1 MYNNEVMNKDNKIY
15 GVILAGGK
23 GERFWPKS
31 KQTNPKQ
38 LLAII
43 SNRSMLEETV
53 ERLSSIIEHEK
64 IMIIG
69 TTLIEESIRE
79 LKVVNDNNLLSE
91 PFGKNTALAIGYTAV
106 KIRKL
111 DSEAVML
118 VCPADHSIHTNKDF
132 LSTIETGY
140 EFALKG
146 NLVTFGVTPIRPDE
160 GYGYIEI
167 GEELIENKVYK
178 IKSFKEK
185 PNIKTARA
193 YLKKGNTL
201 WNSGIFLWRVKDILS
216 AIEKYLPE
224 MYKLLLDFEKTIGTP
239 AEKDGL
245 LKLYTESQSISIDF
259 GIMEQ
264 ASNIVIC
271 RAQFSWDDVG
281 DWNALERIKSKDKN
295 GNILDGNVREIN
307 SMNNIVSCDSGIVC
321 LIGVEDMIV
330 VRTRHETLICKKSE
344 TGEIKNLLKIL
355 EKDEKFK
362 KYL

>member
-1 MYNNEVMNKDNKIY
+1 MNTDNKIY

-38 LLAII
+38 LLNII
-43 SNRSMLEETV
+43 SNKSMLEETV
-53 ERLSSIIEHEK
+53 DRLSSIIDKER
-64 IMIIG
+64 ILVIG
-69 TTLIEESIRE
+69 TSLLDYSIKK
-79 LKVVNDNNLLSE
+79 LNVVKDENLLSE
-91 PFGKNTALAIGYTAV
+91 PFGKNTALAIGYAAI
-106 KIRKL
+106 KIRKI
-111 DSEAVML
+111 DSQAVIL

-132 LSTIETGY
+132 LATIETGY
-140 EFALKG
+140 EFALQG
-146 NLVTFGVTPIRPDE
+146 NLVTFGVTPVRPDE
-160 GYGYIEI
+160 GYGYIEL
-167 GEELIENKVYK
+167 GDQLIENKVYK

-201 WNSGIFLWRVKDILS
+201 WNSGIFLWRVTDILA

-224 MYKLLLDFEKTIGTP
+224 MYRGLLEFEKSIGLDN
-239 AEKDGL
+239 EKDAL
-245 LKLYTESQSISIDF
+245 LKLYTESQSISVDF

-264 ASNIVIC
+264 AENIVIC

-295 GNILDGNVREIN
+295 GNIFDGSIAEVN
-307 SMNNIVSCDSGIVC
+307 SKNNIVSCEDGLVC
-321 LIGVEDMIV
+321 LIGVEDMII
-330 VRTRHETLICKKSE
+330 VRTKNETFICKKSE

-355 EKDEKFK
+355 EKNEKFK
-362 KYL
+362 NHL

>member
-1 MYNNEVMNKDNKIY
+1 MDKKNNIY

-43 SNRSMLEETV
+43 SNKSMLEETV
-53 ERLSSIIEHEK
+53 ERLESFIEHQR
-64 IMIIG
+64 IMVIG
-69 TTLIEESIRE
+69 TSLLEYSIKK
-79 LKVVNDNNLLSE
+79 LNVVDEKNLLSE
-91 PFGKNTALAIGYTAV
+91 PFGKNTALAIGYAAV
-106 KIRKL
+106 KIRH
-111 DSEAVML
+111 DDPAGVML

-132 LSTIETGY
+132 LATIETGY

-160 GYGYIEI
+160 GYGYIEL
-167 GEELIENKVYK
+167 GEQLIDSKVYK

-185 PNIKTARA
+185 PNIKTARS

-201 WNSGIFLWRVKDILS
+201 WNSGIFLWRVSDILS

-224 MYKLLLDFEKTIGTP
+224 MHKALQEFEKSIGREN
-239 AEKDGL
+239 EKDEL
-245 LKLYTESQSISIDF
+245 LKLYNESQSISIDF

-271 RAQFSWDDVG
+271 RSQFSWDDVG

-295 GNILDGNVREIN
+295 GNILEGAVAEIN
-307 SMNNIVSCDSGIVC
+307 CRDNIVACEDGLVC
-321 LIGVEDMIV
+321 LIGVEDLIV
-330 VRTRHETLICKKSE
+330 VRTKDETFICKKSE

-355 EKDEKFK
+355 EKNEKFK
-362 KYL
+362 NHL

>member
-1 MYNNEVMNKDNKIY
+1 MEKQNNIY

-38 LLAII
+38 LLTII
-43 SNRSMLEETV
+43 SNKSMLEETV
-53 ERLSSIIEHEK
+53 VRLESFIEHER
-64 IMIIG
+64 ILVIG
-69 TTLIEESIRE
+69 TSLLEYSIKK
-79 LKVVNDNNLLSE
+79 LNVVNDSNLLSE
-91 PFGKNTALAIGYTAV
+91 PFGKNTALAIGYAAM
-106 KIRKL
+106 KIRKV
-111 DSEAVML
+111 DSDGIML

-140 EFALKG
+140 EFALNG
-146 NLVTFGVTPIRPDE
+146 NLVTFGVTPVRPDE
-160 GYGYIEI
+160 GYGYIEL
-167 GEELIENKVYK
+167 GEQLIENKVYK

-201 WNSGIFLWRVKDILS
+201 WNSGIFLWRVKDILY
-216 AIEKYLPE
+216 AIERYLPE
-224 MYKLLLDFEKTIGTP
+224 MHKSLMEFEKSIGSEH
-239 AEKDGL
+239 EKDAL
-245 LKLYTESQSISIDF
+245 LKLYSESQSISIDF

-264 ASNIVIC
+264 AENIVIC

-295 GNILDGNVREIN
+295 GNILEGSIAEIN
-307 SMNNIVSCDSGIVC
+307 TKNNIVSCEDGLLC
-321 LIGVEDMIV
+321 LIGVEDLIV
-330 VRTRHETLICKKSE
+330 VRTKNETFICKKSE

-362 KYL
+362 NHL